1 MTRRR
6 PTGRPLRAAGI
17 GLGLVAGLA
26 GAATWATR
34 VDHPST
40 TLQAAPRQSGRVID
54 LATQADVLVVG
65 APQKEQLGNDL
76 AVGDID
82 GDRIADVLVGAHWWT
97 GGGRN
102 IIGRAY
108 LLLGRDVWPAQLDLA
123 LAANRSAAYTGRGLE
138 ARLGSS
144 VATGDIDDD
153 GIDDLILASVLAD
166 PSDPDDRNRQLANAG
181 AVYIMLGGSAI
192 AGDVDFLGAEPDIYI
207 AGRSSSTEADRMG
220 TYLVTGDWNDDGRT
234 DLAVSAVF
242 RDGFTGRVY
251 GWWGP
256 IRRGERIELQR
267 EEADFT
273 IDGDMPNGF
282 FGAAMASG
290 DLNADGI
297 EDLAIAALDAN
308 AGPEGAGAVHVFF
321 GGTAFGTPRLAS
333 DANATVFGRS
343 GMGLGSALSPGGCS
357 CRGQA
362 IAIADWTGDGRAD
375 LAAGATLDDL
385 PGALNAG
392 SAILL
397 AGPIPSGSV
406 ELDTQP
412 HLRLT
417 TDEPGARFGW
427 SLAAGDL
434 DWDSQV
440 DLLVAAPYSSPPDR
454 HNSGLVYGLRGPLA
468 ASGTLTVTLESA
480 DLVVLGSQAE
490 RGTAGI
496 TVRMADTDGDGAQ
509 DLHVGIPD
517 TAPLGRL
524 SVGALF
530 IVRGPLLV
538 PPASPTPD
546 PTPLDTATATIG
558 ATATL
563 SATAVVSPT
572 ATVSATAT
580 VSTPAPPSPSPAGST
595 TPEPSPTSAP
605 ETASPPPEA
614 SPTASP
620 PPIRRLWLPVLVK
633 RR

>member
-6 PTGRPLRAAGI
+6 PTGRPLRAAGP
-17 GLGLVAGLA
+17 GLGLLA
-26 GAATWATR
+26 VLTCVGISTYFGPILPAALR
-34 VDHPST
+34 
-40 TLQAAPRQSGRVID
+40 AAPLSAGRVVD

-76 AVGDID
+76 AIGDLD

-108 LLLGRDVWPAQLDLA
+108 LLLGRAVWPARLDLA

-166 PSDPDDRNRQLANAG
+166 PTDPDDPSRQLANAG
-181 AVYIMLGGSAI
+181 ALYIMLGGSDI
-192 AGDVDFLGAEPDIYI
+192 AGDVDFLDAEPDIYI
-207 AGRSSSTEADRMG
+207 AGRSSNIEADRMG
-220 TYLVTGDWNDDGRT
+220 TYLVTGDWNDDGRS

-256 IRRGERIELQR
+256 IRRGERIELQH

-273 IDGDMPNGF
+273 IDGDQANGF

-290 DLNADGI
+290 DLNADGV
-297 EDLAIAALDAN
+297 EDLAIAALDA
-308 AGPEGAGAVHVFF
+308 AEGPAGAGAVHVFF
-321 GGTAFGTPRLAS
+321 GGAAFGTPHLAS

-343 GMGLGSALSPGGCS
+343 GMGLSSALSPGGCS
-357 CRGQA
+357 CRGQV

-375 LAAGATLDDL
+375 LAAGATLDDV

-397 AGPIPSGSV
+397 PGPIPGGR
-406 ELDTQP
+406 LDLDAWP

-417 TDEPGARFGW
+417 TDEAGARLGW
-427 SLAAGDL
+427 SLVAGDL
-434 DWDSQV
+434 DKDGQA
-440 DLLVAAPYSSPPDR
+440 DLLVAAPYANTPGR
-454 HNSGLVYGLRGPLA
+454 GQSGLIYGIRGPLA
-468 ASGTLTVTLESA
+468 SSGTLTLTQASA
-480 DLVVLGSQAE
+480 DLVVLGSQAD

-496 TVRMADTDGDGAQ
+496 SIRMADTDGDGAE

-530 IVRGPLLV
+530 IVRGPLL
-538 PPASPTPD
+538 
-546 PTPLDTATATIG
+546 
-558 ATATL
+558 
-563 SATAVVSPT
+563 
-572 ATVSATAT
+572 
-580 VSTPAPPSPSPAGST
+580 APRPSPSPEPTPLATPTVVASAT
-595 TPEPSPTSAP
+595 ASMTASPTASASPEATPEPSPSGASTETPFSSPTPTPA
-605 ETASPPPEA
+605 TASPTPETR
-614 SPTASP
+614 PTAGQP
-620 PPIRRLWLPVLVK
+620 PTRRLWLPVLVK